1 MLIAD
6 LVSAVSQGDF
16 FGSKICQGMH
26 AQLEAAI
33 LTSMHD
39 ARYILGLLPVRISR
53 DHFPWRSKVLVPVL
67 NTRCISPDE
76 RNVIFKH

>member
-33 LTSMHD
+33 LTPMHD

-53 DHFPWRSKVLVPVL
+53 DYSPWGSKGLVSACNP
-67 NTRCISPDE
+67 RCRLSDG

>member
-6 LVSAVSQGDF
+6 FVFAVSQGDF

-33 LTSMHD
+33 LTPIHRRTLYFRLTSG
-39 ARYILGLLPVRISR
+39 AYLS
-53 DHFPWRSKVLVPVL
+53 
-67 NTRCISPDE
+67 
-76 RNVIFKH
+76 